1 MTTPQ
6 VPPDTVAAGQT
17 GHVLAHNQIS
27 DALAWLVSQAV
38 ALPSMHWGKA
48 SLTAGS
54 VPVTLP
60 AVSSGSVILVSR
72 MTPSG
77 TLGHLSVASVTP
89 GTGFTVASSSASD
102 ASLVGYLVLG

>member
-27 DALAWLVSQAV
+27 DALAWLIAQAG
-38 ALPSMHWGKA
+38 ALPAMHWGRT

-54 VPVTLP
+54 VAVTLP
-60 AVSSGSVILVSR
+60 AVSSGSVILVGR

-77 TLGHLSVASVTP
+77 TLGHLSVASVAP
-89 GTGFTVASSSASD
+89 GTGFTIASSSASD
-102 ASLVGYLVLG
+102 SSQAGWLVLG